1 MSKCLGLP
9 PPLMY
14 FHPQSLLS
22 GSEPQMP
29 HCFWKPPGKKGT
41 EETPACPWHRKVP
54 EVTPT
59 CPGILY
65 QHPPPWDCQVCYSPR
80 ACVKSPRCLK
90 GLIGPSHRALLP
102 RRQAGSTGQASWET
116 LSGSSSHGTCIFHPL
131 GLSCRKSGQI
141 PTNFLLEKCNSCPN
155 VIFKYVKRNN
165 LHKYRIN
172 VSDFYTSKRK

>member
-1 MSKCLGLP
+1 MATAARRGIQMSKCLGLP

-14 FHPQSLLS
+14 LHPQSLLS
-22 GSEPQMP
+22 GSEPRMP

-65 QHPPPWDCQVCYSPR
+65 QHHPPWDCQVCYSPR

-90 GLIGPSHRALLP
+90 GLIGPSDRALLP
-102 RRQAGSTGQASWET
+102 RRQVGSTGQASWET
-116 LSGSSSHGTCIFHPL
+116 LSGSSAHGTCIFILWACPVGNL
-131 GLSCRKSGQI
+131 GTFPPTSFWKSVI
-141 PTNFLLEKCNSCPN
+141 PAKM
-155 VIFKYVKRNN
+155 
-165 LHKYRIN
+165 
-172 VSDFYTSKRK
+172 